1 MAELVNHGM
10 AHRAILERWE
20 DVNVSHTME
29 LMAFLWE
36 MPDVISEGFARLLPV
51 ALQITGVAQ
60 TLVRAL
66 KVTGENLSEV

>member
-1 MAELVNHGM
+1 
-10 AHRAILERWE
+10 
-20 DVNVSHTME
+20 
-29 LMAFLWE
+29 